1 MSSTDNNLNNDEP
14 NVTLNVENAADEPNV
29 TLNDENAAD
38 DIPDNNDTIPA
49 QVVTETPVTVAHE
62 TPGPVVTEEPE
73 KVESLQEVYGNYRL
87 NCDALETTTAKG
99 LWFKQVEYVIFRNEL
114 KSIKNNI
121 KVVLKECKEN
131 KRLLDLKYDDLN
143 NTVNNI
149 QTSVILFS
157 TLSGFLEAT
166 REQFQI
172 SATIISIVSITIST
186 YISLLL
192 SISKYYKLDEMKER
206 IQTLREKFSLLHNE
220 LDYRMDVIGP
230 WGDKKIWIHQDPTKK
245 LLEWANVQ
253 QVVNKEYEKIIDTK
267 KNLVTEF
274 EIIMDTK
281 SRNAY
286 HIKNRELNYNNR
298 KMLYSWDQKE
308 ADLEKSI
315 SKASVRRPSSITLQ
329 HEELDNWENSDS
341 DIDF

>member
-1 MSSTDNNLNNDEP
+1 MSSKDNNLNNDDDP
-14 NVTLNVENAADEPNV
+14 NVTLKVEN
-29 TLNDENAAD
+29 AD
-38 DIPDNNDTIPA
+38 DIPDNNDTIPGP
-49 QVVTETPVTVAHE
+49 VVTETPVPVAPE
-62 TPGPVVTEEPE
+62 TPAPAPAESIVTDNEPE
-73 KVESLQEVYGNYRL
+73 PPKIESLQEVYGNYKL

-99 LWFKQVEYVIFRNEL
+99 MWFKQVEYVIFRNEL

-143 NTVNNI
+143 DMVNNI

-172 SATIISIVSITIST
+172 SATIISIVSISIST

-267 KNLVTEF
+267 KSLVTEF

-298 KMLYSWDQKE
+298 RILYSWDQKE
-308 ADLEKSI
+308 ADLESSI

>member
-1 MSSTDNNLNNDEP
+1 
-14 NVTLNVENAADEPNV
+14 
-29 TLNDENAAD
+29 
-38 DIPDNNDTIPA
+38 
-49 QVVTETPVTVAHE
+49 
-62 TPGPVVTEEPE
+62 
-73 KVESLQEVYGNYRL
+73 
-87 NCDALETTTAKG
+87 
-99 LWFKQVEYVIFRNEL
+99 
-114 KSIKNNI
+114 
-121 KVVLKECKEN
+121 
-131 KRLLDLKYDDLN
+131 
-143 NTVNNI
+143 
-149 QTSVILFS
+149 
-157 TLSGFLEAT
+157 
-166 REQFQI
+166 
-172 SATIISIVSITIST
+172 
-186 YISLLL
+186 
-192 SISKYYKLDEMKER
+192 MKER

-267 KNLVTEF
+267 KALVTEF

-298 KMLYSWDQKE
+298 RILYSWDQKE
-308 ADLEKSI
+308 ADLEQSI
-315 SKASVRRPSSITLQ
+315 SKGTTRRPSSITLQ

>member
-1 MSSTDNNLNNDEP
+1 MSSNDNNLNNDDDEP
-14 NVTLNVENAADEPNV
+14 NVTLNVENA
-29 TLNDENAAD
+29 D
-38 DIPDNNDTIPA
+38 DIPDNNDTIPEPAPTPAPA
-49 QVVTETPVTVAHE
+49 QAPAPAPAPAHE
-62 TPGPVVTEEPE
+62 EQGAEPDTEPE

-87 NCDALETTTAKG
+87 NCDAIETTTENRM
-99 LWFKQVEYVIFRNEL
+99 WFKQVEYVIFRNEL

-166 REQFQI
+166 REQFKM
-172 SATIISIVSITIST
+172 SATIISIVSISIST

-253 QVVNKEYEKIIDTK
+253 QVVNQEYEKIIDTK
-267 KNLVTEF
+267 KALVTEF

-308 ADLEKSI
+308 ADLEQSI

>member
-1 MSSTDNNLNNDEP
+1 MSTNNNELNTDESSENVSLNIENIDNIPINDGDTVP
-14 NVTLNVENAADEPNV
+14 DVTDPPV
-29 TLNDENAAD
+29 
-38 DIPDNNDTIPA
+38 PA
-49 QVVTETPVTVAHE
+49 VTEPPAPAVTV
-62 TPGPVVTEEPE
+62 PPVPDVTEPE

-87 NCDALETTTAKG
+87 NCDALETTTVKG
-99 LWFKQVEYVIFRNEL
+99 MWFKQVEYVIFRNEL

-143 NTVNNI
+143 DMVNNI

-172 SATIISIVSITIST
+172 TPTIISIVSITIST

-230 WGDKKIWIHQDPTKK
+230 WGDKKIWIHQDPSKK

-267 KNLVTEF
+267 KLLVTEF

-298 KMLYSWDQKE
+298 RILYSWDQKE

-315 SKASVRRPSSITLQ
+315 SAASVRRPSSITLQ

-341 DIDF
+341 DLDF